1 MNSKLLPLGLLAA
14 AEDETIE
21 GITRFQK
28 LVFLAQREEL
38 NEQPYEFEAEKYGPF
53 SQRLYDDLDRL
64 VEEGFVDRSREQTQ
78 LRNTKQVY
86 ELTDKGRHAVV
97 HAPVEQRPNT
107 TGTALREFDR
117 VYNQMNLWSLL
128 EYVYDEYP
136 KMAKNSVLD
145 L

>member
-64 VEEGFVDRSREQTQ
+64 VQEGFMDRSREQTQ

-86 ELTDKGRHAVV
+86 ELTDKGWRAVSN
-97 HAPVEQRPNT
+97 AP
-107 TGTALREFDR
+107 LDR
-117 VYNQMNLWSLL
+117 QPDVGSEELERFNQEYNQMNLWSLL
-128 EYVYDEYP
+128 EYVYEEYSN
-136 KMAKNSVLD
+136 MAKNSELNI
-145 L
+145 